1 MVSSWILSL
10 SPWLNG
16 FPSHQIWS
24 STGNQL
30 SAEDATPAS
39 LSLRLFVII
48 KAKQDVVT
56 IMTIRMRNLR
66 TMTIAQSVIL
76 GQQKVGKLGKK
87 QGKGCE
93 RCSRSN
99 VMITHSSSELLTCH
113 AKGSR
118 PPKKKLLHLNNT
130 AWKINKCDN
139 LGWFIHDLLNF
150 VHNLP
155 NWFLKLLALWTWWNW
170 DIVVNLWSSPP
181 VD

>member
-1 MVSSWILSL
+1 MPAFSWFFLGALNRHTQWKSSLLWLREYLKMVSSWILSL

-30 SAEDATPAS
+30 SAEDVTPAS
-39 LSLRLFVII
+39 LSLKSFCH
-48 KAKQDVVT
+48 
-56 IMTIRMRNLR
+56 N
-66 TMTIAQSVIL
+66 QSKPRCCNDNDHQNEEL
-76 GQQKVGKLGKK
+76 GYNDNRSISHSGSTKSRYLGKK

-118 PPKKKLLHLNNT
+118 PPKKN
-130 AWKINKCDN
+130 IC
-139 LGWFIHDLLNF
+139 I
-150 VHNLP
+150 
-155 NWFLKLLALWTWWNW
+155 
-170 DIVVNLWSSPP
+170 
-181 VD
+181 

>member
-1 MVSSWILSL
+1 MPAFTWFFVGALNRHTQWKSSLLWLREYLKMVSSWILSL

-48 KAKQDVVT
+48 KANQDVVT
-56 IMTIRMRNLR
+56 LMTIRMRNLR

-118 PPKKKLLHLNNT
+118 PPKKTFAFK
-130 AWKINKCDN
+130 
-139 LGWFIHDLLNF
+139 
-150 VHNLP
+150 
-155 NWFLKLLALWTWWNW
+155 
-170 DIVVNLWSSPP
+170 
-181 VD
+181 